1 MKTIRQ
7 NSNLLAKKVTY
18 KADFARRICRRMRKM
33 STSDH
38 RVGSPAPTAYVIQT
52 TTAAVH
58 ARAADSTRV
67 QQLGDRFCW
76 QCYFLRILRPHQKLT
91 DELNSGSALIDFDG
105 VI

>member
-38 RVGSPAPTAYVIQT
+38 RVGSSAPTAYVIQT

-58 ARAADSTRV
+58 TRAADSTRV
-67 QQLGDRFCW
+67 QQLGASILLAML
-76 QCYFLRILRPHQKLT
+76 FL
-91 DELNSGSALIDFDG
+91 ENSSPPPEANR
-105 VI
+105 